1 MKYLTILFVVFCGVQ
16 MFANNKQ
23 NVKKDSFDMQKEYL
37 TITKELNTIKDAKDF
52 KKLMVLHKPIQNFKE
67 KDDAKLTRKQI
78 RALKLNLRLVLL
90 NTFDNNFDSAFNAG
104 DTIERYVQPPSGL
117 ESFYSG
123 MPPKEIKDPQKR
135 KEYEEAI
142 KKNSE
147 KIANYNFQTWIRRRK
162 PRLLKEIAVYIIQ
175 NYSTEAQDIDEVT
188 KAINTFISDKKTRAA
203 IKEKIKDIRATNIY

>member
-52 KKLMVLHKPIQNFKE
+52 KKVMVLHKPIQDFKE

-90 NTFDNNFDSAFNAG
+90 NTFDNNFDPAFNAG
-104 DTIERYVQPPSGL
+104 ENIGRYVRPPSGVGQ
-117 ESFYSG
+117 FFSG
-123 MPPKEIKDPQKR
+123 MSPEVIKDPKLR
-135 KEYEEAI
+135 REYKDAI
-142 KKNSE
+142 KKNEE
-147 KIANYNFQTWIRRRK
+147 KIANYTFQTWIRRRK
-162 PRLLKEIAVYIIQ
+162 PRLLKEIAVYVIQ
-175 NYSTEAQDIDEVT
+175 KYSTEAQDIGEVT

-203 IKEKIKDIRATNIY
+203 IKNKIKDLRTANIY